1 MQIDV
6 VLFGRI
12 PGHLS
17 MWKGKIVDSERMDY
31 HNPGVVGVRI
41 ETCCEREPSGERSGS

>member
-6 VLFGRI
+6 VLFDRT

-17 MWKGKIVDSERMDY
+17 MWKGRTVDSGRMGY
-31 HNPGVVGVRI
+31 HNPGVVGGRI
-41 ETCCEREPSGERSGS
+41 ETCWVREPSEERSGS

>member
-6 VLFGRI
+6 VLFGQT

-17 MWKGKIVDSERMDY
+17 MWKDKIVDSERMGY
-31 HNPGVVGVRI
+31 HNPGGRI
-41 ETCCEREPSGERSGS
+41 GPCWGGELPEEGSDS

>member
-6 VLFGRI
+6 VLFDQR

-17 MWKGKIVDSERMDY
+17 MWKGRIVDSERMGY
-31 HNPGVVGVRI
+31 HNPGVVGGRI
-41 ETCCEREPSGERSGS
+41 ETWELPEECSGSS